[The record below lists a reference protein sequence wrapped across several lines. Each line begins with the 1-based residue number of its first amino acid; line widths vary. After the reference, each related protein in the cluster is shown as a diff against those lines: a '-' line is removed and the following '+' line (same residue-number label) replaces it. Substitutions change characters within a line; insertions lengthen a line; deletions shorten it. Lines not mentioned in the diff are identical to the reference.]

1 MFRPLVKGIPTG
13 EPPDRRPVLLLALG
27 FAISATVLYAV
38 LGVAGAAAVARL
50 PLDDRAWSIAAAV
63 MAVLF
68 AVDLVRIRSPFA
80 LGPSWRRQTPQ
91 RYTYRYGERRAAL
104 LWGLD
109 TGLVFTTYRVTSL
122 SWAALAVTALGLVPW
137 WAGVAYA
144 LGFVVPLLVAVL
156 AIPARSGGDPDD
168 RSASEP
174 LWLVNH
180 LYRSCGKLRLPA
192 FALLA
197 GGAVG
202 SVLMALGGS

>member
-27 FAISATVLYAV
+27 FAISATVLYAA
-38 LGVAGAAAVARL
+38 LGMVGAAVSARL
-50 PLDDRAWSIAAAV
+50 PFDERGWLAAAAA
-63 MAVLF
+63 MAVLVI
-68 AVDLVRIRSPFA
+68 VDLARIRVPFA
-80 LGPSWRRQTPQ
+80 LGPSWRRQTPA
-91 RYTYRYGERRAAL
+91 RHTYRYGERVAAF

-109 TGLVFTTYRVTSL
+109 TGLVFTTFRVTSL

-156 AIPARSGGDPDD
+156 AIPERSGP
-168 RSASEP
+168 EP

-180 LYRSCGKLRLPA
+180 LYRSCGLLRFPA
-192 FALLA
+192 FALLVT
-197 GGAVG
+197 GAVG
-202 SVLMALGGS
+202 SVLTALAGA